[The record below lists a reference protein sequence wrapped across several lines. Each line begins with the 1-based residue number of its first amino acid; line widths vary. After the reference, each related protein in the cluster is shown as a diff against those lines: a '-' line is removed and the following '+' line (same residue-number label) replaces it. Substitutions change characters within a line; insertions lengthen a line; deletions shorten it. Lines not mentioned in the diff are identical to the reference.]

1 MTVFT
6 YYLEIFFNFSQDM
19 ARSAFM
25 ATIVLASTSD
35 GRMFASLMML
45 CFLPFPNDCI
55 KCAVCSFGP
64 SLQEQIDNFFF
75 YKI

>member
-1 MTVFT
+1 
-6 YYLEIFFNFSQDM
+6 
-19 ARSAFM
+19 M